1 MITLERITKCFDGE
15 WVLRGIDLQVPQGS
29 VYGIVGLS
37 GAGKSTLL
45 RCINLLERPT
55 QGKVWVGDRELTS
68 LSPQDLRIARREI
81 GMVFQG
87 FNLLSR
93 RTAAENIGLAMELA
107 GKTRGQ
113 IKSRA
118 AELLAMVGLTDR
130 ANHCPS
136 QLSGGQRQRVGIAR
150 ALANDPKVLLC
161 DEPTSALDGVTA
173 ASILELLGE
182 LNRVLGLTIVLI
194 THQLPVVR
202 AICTRVA
209 VIHQG
214 ELAEEGTVEAV
225 TTRPKSEMGRRLL
238 HEEQAKLVPG
248 TWRLTFAGE
257 TALAPILS
265 GVIRS
270 LNLDVNILAGN
281 IEAGHQAAYGW
292 LLVRCQGTD
301 EQIEAAKLSLEQSGV
316 VVEVA

>member
-1 MITLERITKCFDGE
+1 LITLERIKKCYGGE
-15 WVLRGIDLQVPQGS
+15 WVLKGIDLQVPQGS

-37 GAGKSTLL
+37 GAGKSTLI

-55 QGKVWVGDRELTS
+55 QGKVWVEDRELTS
-68 LSPQDLRIARREI
+68 LSPRELRIARREI

-87 FNLLSR
+87 FNLFSR
-93 RTAAENIGLAMELA
+93 RTAAENIALALELA
-107 GKTRGQ
+107 GKPREQ
-113 IKSRA
+113 IKARV
-118 AELLAMVGLTDR
+118 AELLEMAGLTDR
-130 ANHCPS
+130 ANHYPS

-150 ALANDPKVLLC
+150 ALANDPKILLC
-161 DEPTSALDGVTA
+161 DEPTSALDGVTS

-182 LNRVLGLTIVLI
+182 LNRLLGLTIVLI

-202 AICTRVA
+202 AICQRVA

-214 ELAEEGTVEAV
+214 ELVEEGPVETV
-225 TTRPKSEMGRRLL
+225 TTLPKSEMGRRLL
-238 HEEQAKLVPG
+238 QEEQAKLTPG

-265 GVIRS
+265 GVIRT

-281 IEAGHQAAYGW
+281 IEAGQQAAYGW